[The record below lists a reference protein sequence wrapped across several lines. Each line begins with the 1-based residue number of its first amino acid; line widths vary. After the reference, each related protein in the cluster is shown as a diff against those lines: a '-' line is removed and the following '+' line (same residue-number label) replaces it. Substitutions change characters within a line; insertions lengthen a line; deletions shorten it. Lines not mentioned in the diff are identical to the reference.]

1 MSDETARD
9 FKPSRGPKRGR
20 QGAALKA
27 GLAAVCL
34 VALGLTVGC
43 GKKSD
48 PQAPG
53 SNPTYP
59 KTYPTS

>member
-1 MSDETARD
+1 MSDETVPMVGPESSGKGARKGV
-9 FKPSRGPKRGR
+9 FPK
-20 QGAALKA
+20 AALIMA
-27 GLAAVCL
+27 GI
-34 VALGLTVGC
+34 VALGLTAGC

-53 SNPTYP
+53 PSSYP